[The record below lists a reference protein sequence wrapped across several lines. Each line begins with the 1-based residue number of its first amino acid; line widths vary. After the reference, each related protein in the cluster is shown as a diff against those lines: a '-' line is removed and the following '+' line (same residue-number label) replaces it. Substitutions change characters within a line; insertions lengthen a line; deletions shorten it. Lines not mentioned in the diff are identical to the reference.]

1 MKAFLLQFVFA
12 LTAVYVCCGQSTD
25 AWPEKPVPS
34 TSKQVAI
41 LEDKRLNESSGLALG
56 VRDPSIFWTSNDSG
70 GEPCVFAIDRSGK
83 TRAKVRVRDAANF
96 DWEDIASGKDEQGT
110 PTLFIGDIGDNLF
123 IRASIQVYQISEPE
137 ISAAGQP
144 VAETETTAPQIWRA
158 NYPDGKYNAESL
170 LVHPQTRRLYILTK
184 SDDGRCALYAFP
196 QTLQPKVSM
205 VLEKVA
211 DLTFPKLIRAG
222 KRPHDN
228 CMTTA
233 ACFAPDGSRMVV
245 STYSSL
251 YEWLLPKEKSL
262 AEALKEV
269 PVRIEPEL
277 LRQLEGV
284 CYDSDSR
291 TLWITSEHLPT
302 PLIRIKR

>member
-1 MKAFLLQFVFA
+1 MKTALVQFA
-12 LTAVYVCCGQSTD
+12 LVLTALSVCRGQSVV

-41 LEDKRLNESSGLALG
+41 LEDKRLNESSGLAMG
-56 VRDPSIFWTSNDSG
+56 VRDPSVFWTMNDSG

-96 DWEDIASGKDEQGT
+96 DWEDIASGKDEQGA
-110 PTLFIGDIGDNLF
+110 PALFIGDIGDNLF
-123 IRASIQVYQISEPE
+123 IRASIQVYQIPEPE
-137 ISAAGQP
+137 ISAPGQP
-144 VAETETTAPQIWRA
+144 VREIETAAPKLWRA
-158 NYPDGKYNAESL
+158 NYPDGKHNAESL
-170 LVHPQTRRLYILTK
+170 LVHPLTRRLYILTK

-211 DLTFPKLIRAG
+211 DLAFPSLIRVG

-228 CMTTA
+228 CMTTGA
-233 ACFAPDGSRMVV
+233 DFAPDGSRMVAA
-245 STYSSL
+245 TYSSL

-262 AEALKEV
+262 AEALKEA
-269 PVRIEPEL
+269 PARIEPEL
-277 LRQLEGV
+277 LRQVEGV
-284 CYDSDSR
+284 CYDSDSL
-291 TLWITSEHLPT
+291 TLWIISEHLPT
-302 PLIRIKR
+302 PLLRIKR